1 MKNTNTQKKQ
11 ENHSCHRKKT
21 HTPIGAVTLI
31 EFLEGLAVGFA
42 LGAFFILNLIR
53 LSMKKRD
60 GDSNEK
66 E

>member
-1 MKNTNTQKKQ
+1 
-11 ENHSCHRKKT
+11 
-21 HTPIGAVTLI
+21 LI